1 MQDVDCIVVGA
12 GVVGLAIARQLAMQG
27 NEVLIL
33 EAASAIGTGT
43 SARNSEVIHA
53 GVYYPPG
60 SLKAQLCVRGN
71 ALLYAYCRQRNV
83 PHQRCGKLIIACDQ
97 AQTAQLE
104 ALQRN
109 ATDSAA
115 PGVVP
120 LSSAQMQA
128 RAPALRCVAALE
140 STTTGIIDSHALM
153 LALQGDAERH
163 GATLA
168 LRAPVQSIEPLVAG
182 FRVCTAGG
190 DAMGL
195 TCRWLI
201 NAAGHG
207 APALAAGTE
216 GLPATARVRAHYAK
230 GSYFTLAGRS
240 PFHQLVY
247 PLPEPGGLGVHLTLD
262 LQGRA
267 RFGPDVEWVAQ
278 PDYHCEPAR
287 AEHFYAAIRRYWPAL
302 PDDALQPGYCGVR
315 PKISGPGEPATDFR
329 IDGPALHGMAG
340 LVNLFGIESP
350 GLTACLSI
358 AEHVAALLGDEARV
372 AAHAGASSQG
382 GSAQGGA
389 ACS

>member
-1 MQDVDCIVVGA
+1 MHDVDCIVVGA

-53 GVYYPPG
+53 GLYYPPG
-60 SLKAQLCVRGN
+60 SLKAELCVRGN

-120 LSSAQMQA
+120 LSSAQVQA
-128 RAPALRCVAALE
+128 RAPALRCAAALE

-182 FRVCTAGG
+182 FRICTAGG

-195 TCRWLI
+195 TCRW
-201 NAAGHG
+201 
-207 APALAAGTE
+207 
-216 GLPATARVRAHYAK
+216 
-230 GSYFTLAGRS
+230 
-240 PFHQLVY
+240 
-247 PLPEPGGLGVHLTLD
+247 
-262 LQGRA
+262 
-267 RFGPDVEWVAQ
+267 
-278 PDYHCEPAR
+278 
-287 AEHFYAAIRRYWPAL
+287 
-302 PDDALQPGYCGVR
+302 
-315 PKISGPGEPATDFR
+315 
-329 IDGPALHGMAG
+329 
-340 LVNLFGIESP
+340 
-350 GLTACLSI
+350 
-358 AEHVAALLGDEARV
+358 
-372 AAHAGASSQG
+372 
-382 GSAQGGA
+382 
-389 ACS
+389 